1 MNKEHYMALADLKT
15 VWDNSLKP
23 YIQQTFATKQ
33 EAGADFASVAE
44 CQAAMSELT

>member
-1 MNKEHYMALADLKT
+1 MTKEHYMALADFKT

-33 EAGADFASVAE
+33 EAGADYASTTTCE
-44 CQAAMSELT
+44 SIIDELT